1 MSKNMIIEFITDNQY
16 LSHLEPINFE
26 PKTRIELV
34 LLAYHAN
41 VLPLNYFGICK
52 ERKTKNPM
60 FSRHRVFHF
69 LNIFIYENN
78 NPMPILFLPPKI
90 EQNIAIPLRLDVV
103 DVETDIFDVNVFI
116 CLKFSFVSIKY
127 FKFSNCTMQR

>member
-1 MSKNMIIEFITDNQY
+1 
-16 LSHLEPINFE
+16 
-26 PKTRIELV
+26 
-34 LLAYHAN
+34 
-41 VLPLNYFGICK
+41 
-52 ERKTKNPM
+52 
-60 FSRHRVFHF
+60 
-69 LNIFIYENN
+69 
-78 NPMPILFLPPKI
+78 MPILFLPPKI